1 MKVSGFAGLGVFG
14 MCDTVGDG
22 MSEPGVGLNA
32 TSLLVQ
38 LKDRRGKRNVGAA
51 GLVMICL
58 QLTTQDHSAPLGLLE
73 PVCDQGGR
81 YDGDA

>member
-1 MKVSGFAGLGVFG
+1 MKVSGFAGLEVFG
-14 MCDTVGDG
+14 MCDTVGD
-22 MSEPGVGLNA
+22 
-32 TSLLVQ
+32 VQ

-58 QLTTQDHSAPLGLLE
+58 QLTTLDHSAPLGLLE